1 MADPG
6 FPGQHTTTTT
16 VTSNTTVQ
24 TNIRYDPTYIRT
36 LPGILKVAEIV
47 NFKPGF
53 ISESE
58 FYFKVLNLLGFICI
72 EVSAFS
78 YVSRG
83 SFFIFVSMTAFWFT
97 GFLLLF
103 YLFHVIEKF
112 YRIPWLKIEFGFDAL
127 WAALYLIAA
136 CLAATYGIEAF
147 AVAAFF
153 GFCAMVVY
161 AGDAYLKFKAA
172 MSGELAQGERVI
184 NKQTTTSPT
193 HY

>member
-36 LPGILKVAEIV
+36 LPGILKVAEI
-47 NFKPGF
+47 
-53 ISESE
+53 
-58 FYFKVLNLLGFICI
+58 VLNLLGFICI